1 MPRHVVLQGARAA
14 AQGARRR
21 AALAGAWLDA
31 HAAVDV
37 AMRLQAR
44 RDGAEAAAG
53 AAAGRAALLAFP
65 AQRQGLLNLTFL
77 DDAEMAELNKQSR
90 GVAEPT
96 DVLSFPPAVP
106 PEDAADEELENEAA
120 ENGITARDRELL
132 SEKDLAEMAALI
144 AQAGRGGDTFRSF
157 DDGPGPRPVVAEYE
171 ARAQAQAE
179 GDGSEALLRVS
190 TEADAMELGDLV
202 ISLDT
207 AERQA
212 LERGTPLED
221 EVRILLVHG
230 LLHLLGNDHESAAE
244 LAAMARA
251 EREVMEALQW
261 RGHGL
266 CEIVQEE
273 ERADAGAGTQAR

>member
-1 MPRHVVLQGARAA
+1 MPRHLVFQTARAA

-21 AALAGAWLDA
+21 VALAGAWLDA
-31 HAAVDV
+31 HAALDV

-44 RDGAEAAAG
+44 RDGAEATPG
-53 AAAGRAALLAFP
+53 AASRAALLAFP
-65 AQRQGLLNLTFL
+65 AQRQGLLNLTFMC
-77 DDAEMAELNKQSR
+77 DAEMAELNKESR
-90 GVAEPT
+90 GVAAPT
-96 DVLSFPPAVP
+96 DVLSFPPVEP
-106 PEDAADEELENEAA
+106 PDVSDADEEEAEQRFA
-120 ENGITARDRELL
+120 DEHGITARDRELL
-132 SEKDLAEMAALI
+132 DGKDLAELAALI
-144 AQAGRGGDTFRSF
+144 AQAERGSDTFRSF
-157 DDGPGPRPVVAEYE
+157 DEPPGSRSVVAEHE
-171 ARAQAQAE
+171 AQTE
-179 GDGSEALLRVS
+179 DDSEETLISAS
-190 TEADAMELGDLV
+190 ADADAVVLGDIV

-261 RGHGL
+261 RGQGL

-273 ERADAGAGTQAR
+273 EQRASAKAPR

>member
-14 AQGARRR
+14 AQGARWR

-90 GVAEPT
+90 GVAAPT
-96 DVLSFPPAVP
+96 DVLSFLPAVP
-106 PEDAADEELENEAA
+106 PDDAADEELEHEAA
-120 ENGITARDRELL
+120 EQGITMRDRELL

-144 AQAGRGGDTFRSF
+144 AQEERGGDTFRSF
-157 DDGPGPRPVVAEYE
+157 DDGSGPRPVVAEHE
-171 ARAQAQAE
+171 AQAE
-179 GDGSEALLRVS
+179 GDGGEALLRVS
-190 TEADAMELGDLV
+190 AEADAMELGDLV

-244 LAAMARA
+244 LAAMAQA

-261 RGHGL
+261 RGQGL
-266 CEIVQEE
+266 CEMVQEE